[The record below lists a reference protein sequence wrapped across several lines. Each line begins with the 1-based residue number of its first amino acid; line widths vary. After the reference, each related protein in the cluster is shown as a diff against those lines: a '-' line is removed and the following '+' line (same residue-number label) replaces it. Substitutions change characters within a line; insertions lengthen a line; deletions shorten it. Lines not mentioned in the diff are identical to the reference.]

1 MFKDSLVYVE
11 IDKPF
16 SWEKPLAQA
25 IEFCQQWGATLHV
38 LTAVPDYG
46 MPIVQQYFPVGFEDE
61 VTAIALQ
68 ELKAWL
74 AEQVPDDVR
83 VQPNVAEG
91 KARAAILRIAKVVN
105 SDLIVLA
112 PRRQVT
118 KDCSLGATAAHVV
131 RHACCSV
138 MIVR

>member
-1 MFKDSLVYVE
+1 
-11 IDKPF
+11 
-16 SWEKPLAQA
+16 
-25 IEFCQQWGATLHV
+25 
-38 LTAVPDYG
+38 VPDYG
-46 MPIVQQYFPVGFEDE
+46 MPIVQQYFPEGFEDE
-61 VTAIALQ
+61 VTATALQ

-83 VQPNVAEG
+83 FQPNVAEG

-112 PRRQVT
+112 PRRQIT